1 MSKERPPAVPQKTGP
16 GTSEA
21 TTQRTAGRPRIPDR
35 LMPRSPAEALQPR
48 RGPVRPRNLK
58 ERQPPKKLGPRMRAF
73 NGFLT
78 FLAVTLAAVAMVA
91 LAFDHE
97 VDKAGPLRSA
107 KSIVVP
113 DREGAQEIAKRLETD
128 GVIANAHVFVA
139 HYLLRSLFSSGE
151 KQRFV
156 LKSGE
161 YSFDAGVSIRDVTDA
176 IGKGRA
182 VTFNVTI
189 PEGLTSWQ
197 IVERLKAEP
206 FLSGDVQRVP
216 AEGTLMPDTYR
227 VPKGMSRSGL
237 IDMMRLE
244 HQKFMERV
252 WAQRAQN
259 LPVRTPEE
267 AVILASIVE
276 KETGRRD
283 ERQRVAAVFVNRL
296 RKNMRLQSDPTIL
309 YGLAGGQ
316 VQWGKPISRADIN
329 SRTPHNTYV
338 IAALPPSPICNPGR
352 ASITA
357 SLNPAATNEIYFVAD
372 GQGGHIFSET
382 LKDHNT
388 AVQNWR
394 KAEKEIRARQ
404 AERQAQAQTQVI
416 SAGQPAAQQAAQPVQ
431 PVQSVDPV
439 PAQVIAAEAGDE
451 TPQSSQPAPPAKR
464 PPTPRKN

>member
-1 MSKERPPAVPQKTGP
+1 MSIERPQSAPAKGVP
-16 GTSEA
+16 GTSA
-21 TTQRTAGRPRIPDR
+21 PATQRTAGRLRIPDR
-35 LMPRSPAEALQPR
+35 LMPRSPNEALESR
-48 RGPVRPRNLK
+48 RGPVRPRSLK

-78 FLAVTLAAVAMVA
+78 FLAVALAAMAMVA
-91 LAFDHE
+91 LTFDHE
-97 VDKAGPLRSA
+97 VEKAGPLKA
-107 KSIVVP
+107 VKTIVVP
-113 DREGAQEIAKRLETD
+113 DREGAQEIANRLETE
-128 GVIANAHVFVA
+128 GIISNAHVFVA
-139 HYLLRSLFSSGE
+139 HYLLRSAFSSGE

-161 YSFDAGVSIRDVTDA
+161 YNFDPGASIREVSDA
-176 IGKGRA
+176 IGKGRS

-197 IVERLKAEP
+197 IVTRLKAEQ
-206 FLSGDVQRVP
+206 FLTGDVQRVP

-227 VPKGMSRSGL
+227 VPKGMSRNQL
-237 IDMMRLE
+237 LDMMRSE
-244 HQKFMERV
+244 HQKFMERA

-259 LPVRTPEE
+259 LPVRSPEE
-267 AVILASIVE
+267 ALILASIVE

-338 IAALPPSPICNPGR
+338 ISALPPSPICNPGR

-382 LKDHNT
+382 LKEHNN

-404 AERQAQAQTQVI
+404 AERQAQAQSQAQPGT
-416 SAGQPAAQQAAQPVQ
+416 PAAAQVPQ
-431 PVQSVDPV
+431 PVDPV
-439 PAQVIAAEAGDE
+439 PAQVIAAETGED
-451 TPQSSQPAPPAKR
+451 TPASSQPAAQAPQTK
-464 PPTPRKN
+464 

>member
-1 MSKERPPAVPQKTGP
+1 MSKERPQSAPENTAP
-16 GTSEA
+16 GTVAS
-21 TTQRTAGRPRIPDR
+21 TTQRTAGRLRIPDR
-35 LMPRSPAEALQPR
+35 LMPRSPNEALEPR
-48 RGPVRPRNLK
+48 RGPVRPRSLK

-73 NGFLT
+73 NGFQT
-78 FLAVTLAAVAMVA
+78 FLAVALAAMGIVV
-91 LAFDHE
+91 LSFEHE
-97 VDKAGPLRSA
+97 VDKAGPLKA
-107 KSIVVP
+107 TKTIVVP

-128 GVIANAHVFVA
+128 GVIGNAHVFVA

-161 YSFDAGVSIRDVTDA
+161 YNFDPGTSIRDVTEA

-206 FLSGDVQRVP
+206 SLSGEVTRVP
-216 AEGTLMPDTYR
+216 AEGSLMPDTYR
-227 VPKGMSRSGL
+227 VPKGMARSAVL
-237 IDMMRLE
+237 DMMRAE

-252 WAQRAQN
+252 WTQRAQN
-259 LPVRTPEE
+259 LPVRSPEE
-267 AVILASIVE
+267 ALILASIVE

-316 VQWGKPISRADIN
+316 VQWGKPITRADIN

-382 LKDHNT
+382 LKEHNN

-404 AERQAQAQTQVI
+404 AERQVQAQGQAAQQTQVL
-416 SAGQPAAQQAAQPVQ
+416 SAGQPATQSAQPVAT
-431 PVQSVDPV
+431 V
-439 PAQVIAAEAGDE
+439 PAQVIAAETGEE
-451 TPQSSQPAPPAKR
+451 TPASSQPAAPPAKR
-464 PPTPRKN
+464 TQRKN

>member
-1 MSKERPPAVPQKTGP
+1 
-16 GTSEA
+16 
-21 TTQRTAGRPRIPDR
+21 
-35 LMPRSPAEALQPR
+35 MPRSHAEALEPR
-48 RGPVRPRNLK
+48 RGSVRPRNLK
-58 ERQPPKKLGPRMRAF
+58 ERQPPKKLGPRKRAF

-78 FLAVTLAAVAMVA
+78 FLAVILAVVAMAA
-91 LAFDHE
+91 LAFEHE
-97 VDKAGPLRSA
+97 VDKTGPLKVT

-128 GVIANAHVFVA
+128 GIIGNAHVFVA
-139 HYLLRSLFSSGE
+139 HYLLRSMLSSGE

-161 YSFDAGVSIRDVTDA
+161 YNFEAGASIRDVTDA

-197 IVERLKAEP
+197 IVERLKAEQ

-227 VPKGMSRSGL
+227 VPKGMARTAL
-237 IDMMRLE
+237 LDMMRSE
-244 HQKFMERV
+244 HQKFMEKA
-252 WAQRAQN
+252 WTQRAQN
-259 LPVRTPEE
+259 LPVRSPEE

-296 RKNMRLQSDPTIL
+296 RKSMRLQSDPTIL
-309 YGLAGGQ
+309 YGLSGGQ

-357 SLNPAATNEIYFVAD
+357 SLNPAATSEIYFVAD

-382 LKDHNT
+382 LKDHNN

-404 AERQAQAQTQVI
+404 AERQAQAQTQVF
-416 SAGQPAAQQAAQPVQ
+416 SAGQPAAQPAVQ
-431 PVQSVDPV
+431 TVDPV
-439 PAQVIAAEAGDE
+439 PAQVIAAETGEE
-451 TPQSSQPAPPAKR
+451 TPASSQPAAPAPQSKR
-464 PPTPRKN
+464 APSKKN

>member
-1 MSKERPPAVPQKTGP
+1 MSNERPPSLHGQGASGGP
-16 GTSEA
+16 G
-21 TTQRTAGRPRIPDR
+21 R
-35 LMPRSPAEALQPR
+35 LLPRSPAEALEPR
-48 RGPVRPRNLK
+48 RGPVRPRNLR
-58 ERQPPKKLGPRMRAF
+58 ERQPPKKLGPQLRAL
-73 NGFLT
+73 NGFFT
-78 FLAVTLAAVAMVA
+78 FLAVCLAVLAMSVM
-91 LAFDHE
+91 AFEYE
-97 VDKAGPLRSA
+97 VDKAGPLRES
-107 KSIVVP
+107 KTVVVR
-113 DREGAQEIAKRLETD
+113 DREGAQDIAKRLETE
-128 GVIANAHVFVA
+128 GFVNSGHVFVA
-139 HYLLRSLFSSGE
+139 HYLTRSALSQGD
-151 KQRFV
+151 KQKFM

-161 YSFDAGVSIRDVTDA
+161 YNFEPGASIRDITDA

-182 VTFNVTI
+182 ITFSVTI

-197 IVERLKAEP
+197 IVERLKAEQW
-206 FLSGDVQRVP
+206 LSGEVTRVP

-227 VPKGMSRSGL
+227 IPKGMTRTGVL
-237 IDMMRLE
+237 DMMRAE

-252 WAQRAQN
+252 WAQRQQG

-296 RKNMRLQSDPTIL
+296 RKSMRLQSDPTIL

-316 VQWGKPISRADIN
+316 VQWGKPITRNDIN

-357 SLNPAATNEIYFVAD
+357 VLGPATTNEIYFVAD

-382 LKDHNT
+382 LKDHNA

-394 KAEKEIRARQ
+394 KTEKEIRARQ
-404 AERQAQAQTQVI
+404 AERQAQAQAQVQ
-416 SAGQPAAQQAAQPVQ
+416 AKQAVQTAQDDQVR
-431 PVQSVDPV
+431 V
-439 PAQVIAAEAGDE
+439 PAQVIAAEVEEQA
-451 TPQSSQPAPPAKR
+451 PAQAQPARKSA
-464 PPTPRKN
+464 PTRRN